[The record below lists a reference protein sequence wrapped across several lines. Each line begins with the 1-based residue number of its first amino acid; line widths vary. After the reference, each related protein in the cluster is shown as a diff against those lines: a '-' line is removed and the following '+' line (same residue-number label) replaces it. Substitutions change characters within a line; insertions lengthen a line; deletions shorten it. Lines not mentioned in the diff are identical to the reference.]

1 MSKGIEI
8 EVKCLDH
15 KDVEEK
21 RVARKK
27 QAKIDGEFLRC
38 EGNTILLTGGDCIT
52 FVIDDEHLPPEA
64 FDPEYQKKARDAA
77 ISMLE

>member
-8 EVKCLDH
+8 EVKCLDE
-15 KDVEEK
+15 KDREEK

-38 EGNTILLTGGDCIT
+38 EGNTILLTGGDRIT

-64 FDPEYQKKARDAA
+64 FRQRPGNRAGDTF
-77 ISMLE
+77 